1 MSDVN
6 HVTAVRGRTRYTGDR
21 RNRGPAMENKFDLP
35 TIIAAVFVAGYAAI
49 LMEYVAQDDL
59 GFSTA
64 QIRHIAMIAA
74 ALVGMCVAMGMLRSN
89 PDRIE

>member
-1 MSDVN
+1 
-6 HVTAVRGRTRYTGDR
+6 
-21 RNRGPAMENKFDLP
+21 MENKFDLP

-49 LMEYVAQDDL
+49 MLEYVAHDEL

-64 QIRHIAMIAA
+64 HIRHIAMTVAV
-74 ALVGMCVAMGMLRSN
+74 LVGMLRSS

>member
-1 MSDVN
+1 M
-6 HVTAVRGRTRYTGDR
+6 
-21 RNRGPAMENKFDLP
+21 L
-35 TIIAAVFVAGYAAI
+35 
-49 LMEYVAQDDL
+49 EYVAHDDL

-74 ALVGMCVAMGMLRSN
+74 VPVGMWVAMDMLRSN

>member
-1 MSDVN
+1 MDS
-6 HVTAVRGRTRYTGDR
+6 
-21 RNRGPAMENKFDLP
+21 KFDLP

-49 LMEYVAQDDL
+49 MLEYVAQADF

-74 ALVGMCVAMGMLRSN
+74 ALVGMCVAMGLLRSKA
-89 PDRIE
+89 DRIE

>member
-1 MSDVN
+1 
-6 HVTAVRGRTRYTGDR
+6 
-21 RNRGPAMENKFDLP
+21 MENKFDLP

-49 LMEYVAQDDL
+49 MLEHVAHDDL

-74 ALVGMCVAMGMLRSN
+74 VLVGMWVAMDMLRSN
-89 PDRIE
+89 PDEVE

>member
-1 MSDVN
+1 
-6 HVTAVRGRTRYTGDR
+6 
-21 RNRGPAMENKFDLP
+21 MENKFDLP

-49 LMEYVAQDDL
+49 MLEYLAHDDL
-59 GFSTA
+59 GLSTA

-74 ALVGMCVAMGMLRSN
+74 VLVGMWVAMDMLRST